1 MTFETDS
8 EANTAIQEIKN
19 MQWSMLPFRKYKGK
33 TLPEIIVRDIDWFF
47 WMLPKLYGRIGE
59 EAKDLA
65 RKARAIKM
73 PKSFGKNVEVEY
85 RFEMGDRFCGFGIVK
100 AGGAHYSR
108 WSTRLPYLDLYWPFR
123 RNYDK
128 RTSRIM
134 IRDFRLHYFGKNKR
148 LTKERCETFFSNRR
162 NFIGA

>member
-8 EANTAIQEIKN
+8 EANTATQEIKN
-19 MQWSMLPFRKYKGK
+19 MQWSTLPFRKYKGK
-33 TLPEIIVRDIDWFF
+33 TLPQILVRDIDWFF

-65 RKARAIKM
+65 RRARAIKM

-85 RFEMGDRFCGFGIVK
+85 RFEMGDRFRGFGIVK

-108 WSTRLPYLDLYWPFR
+108 WLTRLPYLDLYWPFR
-123 RNYDK
+123 RSYDK

-134 IRDFRLHYFGKNKR
+134 IRDFRRHYFGKNKR
-148 LTKERCETFFSNRR
+148 LTKQRCETFFSNRR

>member
-1 MTFETDS
+1 M
-8 EANTAIQEIKN
+8 QEVRA
-19 MQWSMLPFRKYKGK
+19 MQWSVLSFSKYEGK

-47 WMLPKLYGRIGE
+47 WMLPKLYGRFGE
-59 EAKDLA
+59 EAQELA
-65 RKARAIKM
+65 RKARAIKN
-73 PKSFGKNVEVEY
+73 PGSFGKNMEVEY
-85 RFEMGDRFCGFGIVK
+85 RFEMGDRFRGFGIVE

-108 WSTRLPYLDLYWPFR
+108 WSTRMPYLDLYWPFR

-128 RTSRIM
+128 RTGGII

-148 LTKERCETFFSNRR
+148 LTKVRCETFFSNRR